1 MVVTVILMD
10 YLLAKNSI
18 AAERMIIKSFLEFF
32 AAWRV
37 AEQRTMEKMLQGI
50 KVVSSAERKNYG
62 QADEKLKMDER
73 IRFRKMVGD
82 VIDVRERKK
91 DVVKVAAIATV
102 IFDDSQFAML

>member
-1 MVVTVILMD
+1 
-10 YLLAKNSI
+10 
-18 AAERMIIKSFLEFF
+18 
-32 AAWRV
+32 
-37 AEQRTMEKMLQGI
+37 
-50 KVVSSAERKNYG
+50 
-62 QADEKLKMDER
+62 MDER